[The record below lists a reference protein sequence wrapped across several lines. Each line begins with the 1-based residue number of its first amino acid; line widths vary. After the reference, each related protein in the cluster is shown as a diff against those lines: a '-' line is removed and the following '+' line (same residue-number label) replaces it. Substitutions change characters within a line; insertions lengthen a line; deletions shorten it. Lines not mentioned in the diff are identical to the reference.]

1 MSKLVLYDDAA
12 ARNFE
17 PFALTRPVCELRAG
31 VVLIR
36 ERWEVA
42 LGTSAAGFIGAAHLD
57 DFEEAGAPG
66 AFLENELPA
75 GTVVANARALPTLEA
90 LRDGRSAAWTIG
102 GRLAALRLA
111 RATPVSALRTA
122 GTELESLLD
131 PVTKRV
137 ELNGRW
143 LEAPWDLV
151 RYLSEMLTEDILRLG
166 PTLQT
171 ANPKDATILRGHPVF
186 AELGATIEPHVLLDA
201 STGPIL
207 VRRGSHIRGFTRLMG
222 PCAIGPNTSVLGE
235 RVAASSIGDECRVHG
250 EVSNTIFMGH
260 ANKAHTGFIGHCILG
275 RWVNLGAS
283 TVNSNLKNT
292 YGNVSMWTP
301 HGAQD
306 TGMQFL
312 GTLFGD
318 HSKTGIG
325 TRLTTGS
332 VIGAGA
338 NVVYDGLAPKTV
350 APFAWGPGEQVYDL
364 ERFLLVVERVLA
376 RRNVTLGAR
385 ARRQLTAA
393 HAKRWR
399 S

>member
-1 MSKLVLYDDAA
+1 MSKLILYDDAA

-17 PFALTRPVCELRAG
+17 PFALTRPVSELRAG

-36 ERWEVA
+36 ERWETA

-66 AFLENELPA
+66 AYLENELPA
-75 GTVVANARALPTLEA
+75 GTVIANARALPLLEA
-90 LRDGRSAAWTIG
+90 LIDGRAAAWTIG
-102 GRLAALRLA
+102 GQLAALRLT
-111 RATPVSALRTA
+111 RATPASALRTA

-131 PVTKRV
+131 PTAKRA
-137 ELNGRW
+137 ELSGRW

-151 RYLSEMLTEDILRLG
+151 RYLPEMLSEDILRLG

-171 ANPKDATILRGHPVF
+171 ANPKDATILPGHPVF
-186 AELGATIEPHVLLDA
+186 AELGTTIEPHVLLDA

-222 PCAIGPNTSVLGE
+222 PCAIGPNTMVLGE
-235 RVAASSIGDECRVHG
+235 RVAAASIGDECRVHG
-250 EVSNTIFMGH
+250 EVSNTIFIGH
-260 ANKAHTGFIGHCILG
+260 ANKAHDGFIGHCVLG

-312 GTLFGD
+312 GTLLGD
-318 HSKTGIG
+318 HAKTGIG

-350 APFAWGPGEQVYDL
+350 PPFAWGPGEQVYDL
-364 ERFLLVVERVLA
+364 ERFLQVVERVMA
-376 RRNVTLGAR
+376 RRDVTLGVR
-385 ARRQLTAA
+385 ARRQLAAA

>member
-1 MSKLVLYDDAA
+1 MSKLILYDDAT

-17 PFALTRPVCELRAG
+17 PFALTRPVSELRAG

-36 ERWEVA
+36 QRWETA
-42 LGTSAAGFIGAAHLD
+42 LGTAAAGFIGPAHLD

-66 AFLENELPA
+66 AYSEAELPA
-75 GTVVANARALPTLEA
+75 GTVVANARALPPLEA
-90 LRDGRSAAWTIG
+90 LREGKAAAWTIN
-102 GRLAALRLA
+102 GRLAALRLT
-111 RATPVSALRTA
+111 RAIPASALRTA
-122 GTELESLLD
+122 GAELDSLVD
-131 PVTKRV
+131 PITKRV
-137 ELNGRW
+137 ELIGRW
-143 LEAPWDLV
+143 LDAPWDLV
-151 RYLSEMLTEDILRLG
+151 RYLPEILTEDILRLG

-171 ANPKDATILRGHPVF
+171 ANPKDATVLRGHPVF

-201 STGPIL
+201 SAGPIL
-207 VRRGSHIRGFTRLMG
+207 VRRGSHIRGFTRIMG
-222 PCAIGPNTSVLGE
+222 PCAIGPNTIVLGD
-235 RVAASSIGDECRVHG
+235 RVAASSIGDDCRVHG
-250 EVSNTIFMGH
+250 EVSNTIFIGQ
-260 ANKAHTGFIGHCILG
+260 ANKAHNGFIGHCVLG

-312 GTLFGD
+312 GALLGD

-364 ERFLLVVERVLA
+364 ERFLQVVERVLA
-376 RRNVTLGAR
+376 RRNVTLGER
-385 ARRQLTAA
+385 ARRQLKAA

>member
-12 ARNFE
+12 ARDFE
-17 PFALTRPVCELRAG
+17 PFALTRPVSELRAG
-31 VVLIR
+31 VPLIR
-36 ERWEVA
+36 QRWETA
-42 LGTSAAGFIGAAHLD
+42 LGVSAIGFIAPPHLD
-57 DFEEAGAPG
+57 DFEEAGSPG
-66 AFLENELPA
+66 AFLDSELPA
-75 GTVVANARALPTLEA
+75 GTLIANARALPALES
-90 LRDGRSAAWTIG
+90 LGDGGAWTIDS
-102 GRLAALRLA
+102 RLAALRLT
-111 RATPVSALRTA
+111 RPTPTSALRTA
-122 GTELESLLD
+122 GAELESLID
-131 PVTKRV
+131 PITKRV
-137 ELNGRW
+137 EIDGRW
-143 LEAPWDLV
+143 INAPWDLI
-151 RYLSEMLTEDILRLG
+151 RYLPEMLSEDILRVG

-171 ANPKDATILRGHPVF
+171 ANPKDATVLRGHPVF

-222 PCAIGPNTSVLGE
+222 PCAIGPNTIVLGE
-235 RVAASSIGDECRVHG
+235 RVAASSIGEDCRVHG
-250 EVSNTIFMGH
+250 EVSNTIFIGH
-260 ANKAHTGFIGHCILG
+260 ANKAHGGFIGHCVLG

-312 GTLFGD
+312 GTLMGD

-350 APFAWGPGEQVYDL
+350 PPFTWGPGEQVYDL
-364 ERFLLVVERVLA
+364 ERFVQVVERVLA

-385 ARRQLTAA
+385 MRRQLAAA

>member
-1 MSKLVLYDDAA
+1 MSTLVLYDDAA

-17 PFALTRPVCELRAG
+17 PFALTRPVSELRAG

-36 ERWEVA
+36 ERWETA

-66 AFLENELPA
+66 AILDTELPA

-90 LRDGRSAAWTIG
+90 LRDGRAAAWSIG
-102 GRLAALRLA
+102 GRLAALRLP

-131 PVTKRV
+131 PVTKPV

-207 VRRGSHIRGFTRLMG
+207 VRRGAHIRGFTRLMG

-235 RVAASSIGDECRVHG
+235 RVAASSIGDDCRVHG
-250 EVSNTIFMGH
+250 EVSNTIFIGH
-260 ANKAHTGFIGHCILG
+260 ANKAHAGFIGHCILG

-292 YGNVSMWTP
+292 YGTVSMWTP

-312 GTLFGD
+312 GTLLGD

-332 VIGAGA
+332 VIGTGA

-350 APFAWGPGEQVYDL
+350 APFAWGPGQQVYDL
-364 ERFLLVVERVLA
+364 ERFLQVVERVFT
-376 RRNVTLGAR
+376 RRNVTLGER
-385 ARRQLTAA
+385 ARRQLKAA

>member
-1 MSKLVLYDDAA
+1 MSKLILYDDAA

-36 ERWEVA
+36 ERWETA
-42 LGTSAAGFIGAAHLD
+42 LGTSAAGFVGAAHLD
-57 DFEEAGAPG
+57 DFEEAGSPG
-66 AFLENELPA
+66 AFLESELPA

-90 LRDGRSAAWTIG
+90 LRDGRATAWTIA
-102 GRLAALRLA
+102 GRLAALRLP

-122 GTELESLLD
+122 GAELDSLLD
-131 PVTKRV
+131 PTAKRV

-151 RYLSEMLTEDILRLG
+151 RYLGDMLTEDILRLG

-207 VRRGSHIRGFTRLMG
+207 VRRGAHIRGFTRLMG

-235 RVAASSIGDECRVHG
+235 RVAVSSIGDDCRVHG
-250 EVSNTIFMGH
+250 EVSNTIFLGH
-260 ANKAHTGFIGHCILG
+260 ANKAHSGFIGHCILG

-312 GTLFGD
+312 GTLLGD

-364 ERFLLVVERVLA
+364 ERFLQVVERVLA
-376 RRNVTLGAR
+376 RRNFTLGER
-385 ARRQLTAA
+385 ARRQLKAA

>member
-1 MSKLVLYDDAA
+1 MSELVLYDDAT

-31 VVLIR
+31 AVLIR
-36 ERWEVA
+36 ERWENA
-42 LGTSAAGFIGAAHLD
+42 LGTAAAGFVSAAHLD
-57 DFEEAGAPG
+57 DFEETSAPG
-66 AFLENELPA
+66 AFLDSQLPA
-75 GTVVANARALPTLEA
+75 GTVIANARALPILAA
-90 LRDGRSAAWTIG
+90 LNDSAAIAWTID

-111 RATPVSALRTA
+111 RATPASSLRRA
-122 GTELESLLD
+122 GAELESLLD
-131 PVTKRV
+131 PMAQRV
-137 ELNGRW
+137 AIEGRW
-143 LEAPWDLV
+143 LDAPWDLV
-151 RYLSEMLTEDILRLG
+151 RFLPEMLAEDIPRIG
-166 PTLQT
+166 PTLRT
-171 ANPKDATILRGHPVF
+171 ADPKNATILGGHPVF

-207 VRRGSHIRGFTRLMG
+207 VRRGSHIRGFTRIMG
-222 PCAIGPNTSVLGE
+222 PCAIGPNTIVLGE
-235 RVAASSIGDECRVHG
+235 RVAASSIGDDCRVHG
-250 EVSNTIFMGH
+250 EVSNTIFIGQ
-260 ANKAHTGFIGHCILG
+260 ANKAHTGFIGHCIIG
-275 RWVNLGAS
+275 RWANLGAS

-312 GTLFGD
+312 GTLMGD

-332 VIGAGA
+332 VVGAGA

-350 APFAWGPGEQVYDL
+350 PPFAWGPGDQVYDL
-364 ERFLLVVERVLA
+364 QRFLQVVERVLA
-376 RRNVTLGAR
+376 RRNATLGER
-385 ARRQLTAA
+385 ARRQLAAA

>member
-1 MSKLVLYDDAA
+1 MSTLVLYDDAA

-17 PFALTRPVCELRAG
+17 PFALTRPVSELRAG
-31 VVLIR
+31 AVLVR
-36 ERWEVA
+36 ERWEIA
-42 LGTSAAGFIGAAHLD
+42 LGIPAAGFIGAAHLD
-57 DFEEAGAPG
+57 DFEESASPG
-66 AFLENELPA
+66 AFLGSELPA
-75 GTVVANARALPTLEA
+75 GTIVANARALPLLEP
-90 LRDGRSAAWTIG
+90 LGGGAAWTIDS
-102 GRLAALRLA
+102 RLAALRLA
-111 RATPVSALRTA
+111 RATPTSALRTA
-122 GTELESLLD
+122 GTELESLID
-131 PVTKRV
+131 PVTKRN
-137 ELNGRW
+137 EIGGRW
-143 LEAPWDLV
+143 LDAPWDLV
-151 RYLSEMLTEDILRLG
+151 RYLPEMLNEDIPRIG

-171 ANPKDATILRGHPVF
+171 AHPKDATILRGHPVF

-207 VRRGSHIRGFTRLMG
+207 LRRGSHVRGFTRLMG
-222 PCAIGPNTSVLGE
+222 PCAIGANTIVLGD
-235 RVAASSIGDECRVHG
+235 RVAASSIGEDCRVHG
-250 EVSNTIFMGH
+250 EVSNTIFLGH
-260 ANKAHTGFIGHCILG
+260 ANKAHAGFIGHCILG

-312 GTLFGD
+312 GTLMGD

-350 APFAWGPGEQVYDL
+350 APFSWGPGAQVYDL
-364 ERFLLVVERVLA
+364 ERFLQVVERVLA

-385 ARRQLTAA
+385 ARRQLAAA
-393 HAKRWR
+393 HNKRWR

>member
-1 MSKLVLYDDAA
+1 MSKLILYDDAA

-17 PFALTRPVCELRAG
+17 PFALTRPVSELRAG

-36 ERWEVA
+36 ERWETA
-42 LGTSAAGFIGAAHLD
+42 LGTSAAGFIGAGHLD

-75 GTVVANARALPTLEA
+75 GTVIANARALPPLEPLLDA
-90 LRDGRSAAWTIG
+90 HAAAWTVG
-102 GRLAALRLA
+102 GRLAALRLS
-111 RATPVSALRTA
+111 RATPASALRTA

-131 PVTKRV
+131 PSAKRA
-137 ELNGRW
+137 ELSGRW

-151 RYLSEMLTEDILRLG
+151 RYLPEMLSEDILQLG
-166 PTLQT
+166 PTLET
-171 ANPKDATILRGHPVF
+171 VNPKDATILHGHPVF
-186 AELGATIEPHVLLDA
+186 AEVGATIEPHVLLDA

-207 VRRGSHIRGFTRLMG
+207 VRHGSHIRGFTRLMG
-222 PCAIGPNTSVLGE
+222 PCAIGPNTMVLGE
-235 RVAASSIGDECRVHG
+235 RVAAASIGDECRVHG
-250 EVSNTIFMGH
+250 EVSNTIFIGH
-260 ANKAHTGFIGHCILG
+260 ANKAHDGFIGHCVLG

-312 GTLFGD
+312 GTLLGD
-318 HSKTGIG
+318 HAKTGIG

-332 VIGAGA
+332 VIGTGA

-350 APFAWGPGEQVYDL
+350 PPFAWGPGAQVYDL
-364 ERFLLVVERVLA
+364 ERFLQVVERVMA
-376 RRNVTLGAR
+376 RRDVTLGAR
-385 ARRQLTAA
+385 ARRQLAAA